1 MNTEEKVS
9 WLNEHDAVRRWS
21 VGEDV
26 LCLLCNGV
34 FKAEDVAS
42 DFVGD
47 PTCPLCISSTAL
59 DFAEVVKPVR
69 AVAGKLGRLAA
80 RGCELTE
87 ACLMAIFG
95 HCFTSRSCLLWRT
108 VKTSVAPV

>member
-1 MNTEEKVS
+1 MNAEEKVS
-9 WLNEHDAVRRWS
+9 WLNEQDALRRWS

-26 LCLLCNGV
+26 LCLLCKGV

-47 PTCPLCISSTAL
+47 PTCPLCISSTPL

-69 AVAGKLGRLAA
+69 AVAGKPGRLSA
-80 RGCELTE
+80 RGREHPQ
-87 ACLMAIFG
+87 AIRG
-95 HCFTSRSCLLWRT
+95 S
-108 VKTSVAPV
+108 K